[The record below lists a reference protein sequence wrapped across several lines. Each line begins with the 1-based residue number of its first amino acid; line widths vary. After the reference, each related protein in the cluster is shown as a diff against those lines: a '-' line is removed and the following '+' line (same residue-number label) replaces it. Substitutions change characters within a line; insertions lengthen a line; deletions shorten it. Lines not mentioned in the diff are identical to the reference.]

1 MKLCK
6 IISMS
11 SGGNLY
17 LPKEAR
23 EHLDLGEG
31 QPAKLAVFLGE
42 DEGGKFVA
50 LRVVR

>member
-1 MKLCK
+1 MRLCR
-6 IISMS
+6 IVSMAS
-11 SGGNLY
+11 TGTLY

-42 DEGGKFVA
+42 DENGKFVA